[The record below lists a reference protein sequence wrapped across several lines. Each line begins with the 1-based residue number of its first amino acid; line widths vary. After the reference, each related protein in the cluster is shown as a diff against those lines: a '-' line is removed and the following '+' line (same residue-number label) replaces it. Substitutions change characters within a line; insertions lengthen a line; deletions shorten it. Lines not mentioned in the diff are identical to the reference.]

1 MPGKPT
7 LSPPSRAL
15 AVKRI
20 YAEPTAS
27 DGARILVDRLW
38 PRGVAKAAAKI
49 DLWLKDVAP
58 SDRLRRQVHADKGA
72 WQAFVAAYGRELEH
86 EPAASAADRI
96 MARLEREPVT
106 LLYAARDELYNNAV
120 VLKAWLEARRKHPR
134 RRTGPPASS
143 PPAAKAAASAGKSR
157 AAKAAKPAS
166 PTKAARTARAAK
178 R

>member
-1 MPGKPT
+1 MPSGKPT
-7 LSPPSRAL
+7 LSPPSWAL

-20 YAEPTAS
+20 YAQPTAS

-58 SDRLRRQVHADKGA
+58 SDALRRQVHADKGA
-72 WQAFVAAYGRELEH
+72 WQSFVAAYGRELEH

-106 LLYAARDELYNNAV
+106 LLYAARDELNNNAV
-120 VLKAWLEARRKHPR
+120 VLKAWLETRRKHR
-134 RRTGPPASS
+134 RRRMVPPASS
-143 PPAAKAAASAGKSR
+143 PPAPKAASAGKS
-157 AAKAAKPAS
+157 KAAKPAS
-166 PTKAARTARAAK
+166 IAKAARTARAAK